1 MDQKEQDRLTQVE
14 IGVARLDTQT
24 AVLSTKVDTIANNHL
39 KHLQDDVTSVKKTLW
54 WTFSTLVGC
63 LISLVFVL
71 VQTLI

>member
-1 MDQKEQDRLTQVE
+1 MEVKEQDRLTHVE
-14 IGVARLDTQT
+14 ISVARLDTQT
-24 AVLSTKVDTIANNHL
+24 AVLSNKVDTIANNHL

>member
-1 MDQKEQDRLTQVE
+1 MDQREQDRLTSVE
-14 IGVARLDTQT
+14 ISVARLDTQT
-24 AVLSTKVDTIANNHL
+24 AVLSNKVDNIANNHL
-39 KHLQDDVTSVKKTLW
+39 KHLQDDVTSVKRTLW

>member
-1 MDQKEQDRLTQVE
+1 MEVKEQDRLTSVE
-14 IGVARLDTQT
+14 ISVARLDTQT
-24 AVLSTKVDTIANNHL
+24 AVLSNKVDNIANNHL